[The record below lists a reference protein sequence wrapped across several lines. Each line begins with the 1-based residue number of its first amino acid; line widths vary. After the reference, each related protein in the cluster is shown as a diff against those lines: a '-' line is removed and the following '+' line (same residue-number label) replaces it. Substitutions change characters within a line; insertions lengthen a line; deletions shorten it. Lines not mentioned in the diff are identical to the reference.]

1 MNNKS
6 SISAS
11 MFMRSIAKFSI
22 SSWTGFIFG
31 ILAVSIT
38 TRVFTP
44 DIVGHLN
51 MFNSMVDIFV
61 SLTLVGMGA
70 VVNRFF
76 YELPAGWSLQQFFT
90 RCLFITGM
98 ALMLSAIL
106 IMSGFFNELFYD
118 LLQDNSM
125 LIRLLFILNTLSVIV
140 LTYFLSQFYRFSNDV
155 YHFNI
160 QQILIQFFSKLFVV
174 IAALVRPTLDVV
186 LTFNT
191 IGIFM
196 LMIVFVYL
204 QRKQVFSWRNGGWL
218 SREFRP
224 LYRYAF
230 FSWPNEIVSRFSGF
244 ILPYLVTTYL
254 SATELGIYSSA
265 GYFVAVFVVLQ
276 GGFRT
281 YWAAFMYKY
290 YRTERGKICKI
301 HSYVAIFIIMLMVFA
316 IIFQH
321 VVYMLI
327 GEAFHGSRLFFTL
340 VLIPPIL
347 GLWEQT
353 TSYGISLSQK
363 NEQLMFISITSI
375 ALNVIGIYLCIEKW
389 QLLGAAIG
397 VCIAAVVRFLLIT
410 WRGQVY
416 YKSIRNSRESILGL
430 IILLGLAISNVV
442 LNHDYCFELVIVLFF
457 LMSMFAVYRQSLLEF
472 YHLIRR

>member
-31 ILAVSIT
+31 ILAVAIT

-140 LTYFLSQFYRFSNDV
+140 LTYFLSQFYRFSNDA

-191 IGIFM
+191 IGVFM

-230 FSWPNEIVSRFSGF
+230 FSWPNEIVNRFSGF
-244 ILPYLVTTYL
+244 ILPYLITMYL
-254 SATELGIYSSA
+254 GASELGIYSSA
-265 GYFVAVFVVLQ
+265 GYFVAMFSVIQ

-281 YWAAFMYKY
+281 YWAAFMYHY
-290 YRTERGKICKI
+290 YRTENMKICMM
-301 HSYVAIFIIMLMVFA
+301 HSYIGVFVISLMGLM

-321 VVYMLI
+321 AVYMLI
-327 GEAFHGSRLFFTL
+327 GDAFHGSRLFFTL

-347 GLWEQT
+347 SLWEQT
-353 TSYGISLSQK
+353 TSYGISLSNK
-363 NEQLMFISITSI
+363 NEQQMIISFITI
-375 ALNVIGIYLCIEKW
+375 ALNVAGIYAFINIW
-389 QLLGAAIG
+389 GLLGAATG
-397 VCIAAVVRFLLIT
+397 LCMTAVVRFTLIT
-410 WRGQVY
+410 WRSQIY
-416 YKSIRNSRESILGL
+416 YKSIRKKSETIAGL
-430 IILLGLAISNVV
+430 IILLVLATSNVI
-442 LNHDYCFELVIVLFF
+442 LNNNFLLEICMTLFSMII
-457 LMSMFAVYRQSLLEF
+457 MSLIYRQSLRELWF
-472 YHLIRR
+472 LVRR